1 MWTDGKLLA
10 WAGSTGITAVGVE
23 SGKVLAQLPLK
34 GHFKGTPRCMWG
46 FRLPVTALGWGG
58 RGGERPPEIEGG
70 SGDECCYLL
79 AVRGHDTRAELKHVV
94 PVAKPLSACG
104 SWACVCGAVEC

>member
-34 GHFKGTPRCMWG
+34 GQLKGIPRCMWG
-46 FRLPVTALGWGG
+46 FRLPVTAWGGGG
-58 RGGERPPEIEGG
+58 RGGKRPEIEGG

-79 AVRGHDTRAELKHVV
+79 AVRRHDTRAELKHVV
-94 PVAKPLSACG
+94 AVAKPLSACG
-104 SWACVCGAVEC
+104 SSA